1 MGQSQGADGEDR
13 QQPAPVLPPAPQPLP
28 EGPATRPT
36 VRVTRRIRW
45 ARTAR
50 RIGRRADL
58 LSLAVLAGIVGSG
71 FLVEQT
77 TNAAFSATTTNG
89 TNSWASG
96 TVSLTD
102 DDSAVAMFSASP
114 LAPGASASH
123 CIQVTYGGSLPS
135 AIRLYASGLT
145 GTLGPDLTLLVQQS
159 TGGSFADCTGFN
171 TGAATTLYSGTVSA
185 LAAASSSY
193 ATGVTCWSA
202 SGAGQSRVL
211 KFTWTLNPA
220 VANSQQGASASVGF
234 VWEAQS

>member
-1 MGQSQGADGEDR
+1 MGQSQSVDDEAR
-13 QQPAPVLPPAPQPLP
+13 QQPDPALPPAPQR
-28 EGPATRPT
+28 ARVARRTRL
-36 VRVTRRIRW
+36 
-45 ARTAR
+45 ARAVR

-58 LSLAVLAGIVGSG
+58 LSLAVLAGIIGSG
-71 FLVEQT
+71 FVVEQS
-77 TNAAFSATTTNG
+77 TNAAFTATTTNG
-89 TNSWASG
+89 SNSWASG
-96 TVSLTD
+96 SVSVTD
-102 DDSAVAMFSASP
+102 DDSAVAMFNASP

-145 GTLGPDLTLLVQQS
+145 GTLGPDLTLVVQQS
-159 TGGSFADCTGFN
+159 TGGSFANCTGFN
-171 TGAATTLYSGTVSA
+171 TGAATTLYSGTIAA

-193 ATGVTCWSA
+193 ATGVACWTA
-202 SGAGQSRVL
+202 SGSGDSRVL